1 MGDKVKWILALLFL
15 VLVLIGIRKV
25 ESIVTQG
32 EVKTGQAD
40 VVIDAGHGGKDPGK
54 VGVNDALE
62 KDINLQIAKKL
73 QEELESRGISV
84 LMTREED
91 KGLYDEDAD
100 NKQVQD
106 LKRRVELINETA
118 PVLAVSIHQ
127 NSYPSPGCQW
137 IPDFLLRTLQRGRGN
152 GKYGTETDRKS

>member
-127 NSYPSPGCQW
+127 NSYPSPDVSGSQ
-137 IPDFLLRTLQRGRGN
+137 IF
-152 GKYGTETDRKS
+152 Y

>member
-1 MGDKVKWILALLFL
+1 MDTCTSFSGA
-15 VLVLIGIRKV
+15 GIDRNP
-25 ESIVTQG
+25 EGGEYCDTG

-118 PVLAVSIHQ
+118 PALAVSIHQ
-127 NSYPSPGCQW
+127 NSYPSPDVSGSQ
-137 IPDFLLRTLQRGRGN
+137 IFYFEHS
-152 GKYGTETDRKS
+152 KEERKWQIRYRNR